1 MNNNNNYDKGTAEKI
16 LCFRKRLQMIA
27 GRGWIP
33 RRLQMTAGRGWIPR
47 RLQMAA
53 DRWWIQRRLQMAAD
67 KWGPRKDS
75 DNSGWTL
82 QI

>member
-1 MNNNNNYDKGTAEKI
+1 MFQEKAPDDRWGI
-16 LCFRKRLQMIA
+16 PRRIQMTDDRW
-27 GRGWIP
+27 GIP
-33 RRLQMTAGRGWIPR
+33 RRLQRT
-47 RLQMAA
+47 
-53 DRWWIQRRLQMAAD
+53 AD